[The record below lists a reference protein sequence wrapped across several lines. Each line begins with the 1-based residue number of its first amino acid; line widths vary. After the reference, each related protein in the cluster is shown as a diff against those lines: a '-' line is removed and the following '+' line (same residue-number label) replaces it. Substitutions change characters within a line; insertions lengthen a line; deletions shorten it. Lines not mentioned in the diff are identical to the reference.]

1 MSEMIVVRSVIFDE
15 RPRNGHRNSTVFIL
29 EAHKGILYLSM
40 ISGCC
45 HCCVGRNCVVNF
57 QVRKCFVNGFVGR
70 FWLNVS
76 HHCAMIDCFDLP
88 AENGSFGYVSY
99 GFLGFNSL
107 EYKSLHP
114 LVIPKLKIRPVSA
127 SSDNFTIAV
136 CRVPH
141 FNDPPFMMEWLR
153 LQKTIGV
160 DHVHL
165 IADETAFLTNWGK
178 KGFGNE
184 ELREDISDGYV
195 SLDVWRLLPLRY
207 SYYHSQ
213 PAAIQ
218 ACAYKLRTMYDYV
231 MVVDTD
237 DFVVLRGK
245 EKSPHHYNYC
255 NPLPQQAI
263 LWCTAV

>member
-1 MSEMIVVRSVIFDE
+1 M
-15 RPRNGHRNSTVFIL
+15 
-29 EAHKGILYLSM
+29 K
-40 ISGCC
+40 
-45 HCCVGRNCVVNF
+45 
-57 QVRKCFVNGFVGR
+57 
-70 FWLNVS
+70 
-76 HHCAMIDCFDLP
+76 
-88 AENGSFGYVSY
+88 SY
-99 GFLGFNSL
+99 A
-107 EYKSLHP
+107 K
-114 LVIPKLKIRPVSA
+114 
-127 SSDNFTIAV
+127 
-136 CRVPH
+136 
-141 FNDPPFMMEWLR
+141 
-153 LQKTIGV
+153 
-160 DHVHL
+160 
-165 IADETAFLTNWGK
+165 
-178 KGFGNE
+178 
-184 ELREDISDGYV
+184 DISDGYV

>member
-1 MSEMIVVRSVIFDE
+1 M
-15 RPRNGHRNSTVFIL
+15 
-29 EAHKGILYLSM
+29 
-40 ISGCC
+40 
-45 HCCVGRNCVVNF
+45 
-57 QVRKCFVNGFVGR
+57 
-70 FWLNVS
+70 
-76 HHCAMIDCFDLP
+76 
-88 AENGSFGYVSY
+88 
-99 GFLGFNSL
+99 
-107 EYKSLHP
+107 
-114 LVIPKLKIRPVSA
+114 IPKLKIRPVSP

-141 FNDPPFMMEWLR
+141 FNDPPFMLEWLR
-153 LQKTIGV
+153 FQKTIGV

-218 ACAYKLRTMYDYV
+218 ACAYKR
-231 MVVDTD
+231 
-237 DFVVLRGK
+237 
-245 EKSPHHYNYC
+245 
-255 NPLPQQAI
+255 
-263 LWCTAV
+263 